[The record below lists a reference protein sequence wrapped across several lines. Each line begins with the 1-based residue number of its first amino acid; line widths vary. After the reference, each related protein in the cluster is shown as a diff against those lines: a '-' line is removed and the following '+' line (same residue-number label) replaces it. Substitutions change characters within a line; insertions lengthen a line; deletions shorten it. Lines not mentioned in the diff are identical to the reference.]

1 MNCKS
6 CDASMI
12 EGFVNQSV
20 WYSPMPKE
28 PPVKRWATV
37 LKFFSFGARDIRF
50 VHAWRC
56 PKCKHLELTAD

>member
-1 MNCKS
+1 
-6 CDASMI
+6 MI

-56 PKCKHLELTAD
+56 PKCKRLELTAD